1 MSVDVYI
8 TNILEEAVKQGA
20 SDVHITVGSPP
31 RIRVDGQIKPLE
43 QFPVVTPDM
52 SKKLIFEIMRER
64 YRKTLEEEG
73 QVDFSFG
80 VPGIGRFRVNAFYQR
95 GTVAGVFRSLPARI
109 PHYKELGLPD
119 RIIDLCHKSM
129 GLVLVTG
136 PTGSG
141 KSTTL
146 AAMIDYILENF
157 PHHVLTIED
166 PIEYLFKHKKGIV
179 NQREIGTDA
188 ANFNDALRA
197 ALREDPDVIMVGEMR
212 DAETIETALRAAET
226 GHLVFGTLHTNTAI
240 STINR
245 IVDVFPPERQEQ
257 IRIQLS
263 FTLAGVI
270 SQRLVPKVGG
280 GRVLAYELL
289 IPNKAIRNLI
299 RENKL
304 QQVYALMQS
313 GQAQTGMQTM
323 NQSLA
328 KLYKEGL
335 ITLEDAVRYSPDPVE
350 LAKLL
355 GVPYSQIAHLAE
367 EV

>member
-1 MSVDVYI
+1 MAEVYI
-8 TNILEEAVKQGA
+8 TEILEDAVKSGA
-20 SDVHITVGSPP
+20 SDIHITVGTKP
-31 RIRVDGQIKPLE
+31 RMRVDGQIREMDK
-43 QFPVVTPDM
+43 FPVITPDM

-64 YRKTLEEEG
+64 YRKELEENG

-80 VPGIGRFRVNAFYQR
+80 VPGVGRFRVNAFYQR
-95 GTVAGVFRSLPARI
+95 GTIAGVFRSLPARI
-109 PHYKELGLPD
+109 PHYKELGLPE

-166 PIEYLFKHKKGIV
+166 PIEYLFKHKKGII

-188 ANFNDALRA
+188 PDFSSALRA

-212 DAETIETALRAAET
+212 DTETIETALRAAET

-245 IVDVFPPERQEQ
+245 IVDVFPPEKQEQ

-304 QQVYALMQS
+304 QQVYSLMQS
-313 GQAQTGMQTM
+313 GQSTTGMQTM

-335 ITLEDAVRYSPDPVE
+335 ITLETAVRYSPDPME

-355 GVPYSQIAHLAE
+355 GVPYSQIAHLVE
-367 EV
+367 EA

>member
-1 MSVDVYI
+1 MAEVYI
-8 TNILEEAVKQGA
+8 TEILEDAVKQGA
-20 SDVHITVGSPP
+20 SDIHITVGTKP
-31 RIRVDGQIKPLE
+31 RVRIDGKIQELTL
-43 QFPVVTPDM
+43 FPMITPDM
-52 SKKLIFEIMRER
+52 SKKLIFEIMKER
-64 YRKTLEEEG
+64 YRKELEERG

-80 VPGIGRFRVNAFYQR
+80 VPGVGRFRVNAFYQR
-95 GTVAGVFRSLPARI
+95 GTVAAVFRTLPAKI
-109 PHYKELGLPD
+109 PHYRDLGLPE

-166 PIEYLFKHKKGIV
+166 PIEYLFKHKKGII
-179 NQREIGTDA
+179 NQREVGTDA
-188 ANFNDALRA
+188 PDFNQALRA

-212 DAETIETALRAAET
+212 DTETIETALRAAET
-226 GHLVFGTLHTNTAI
+226 GHLVFGTLHTNTAV

-245 IVDVFPPERQEQ
+245 IVDVFPPEKQEQ

-270 SQRLVPKVGG
+270 SQRLVPKIGG

-304 QQVYALMQS
+304 QQVYSLMQS
-313 GQAQTGMQTM
+313 GQSQTGMQTM

-328 KLYKEGL
+328 RLYNEGL
-335 ITLEDAVRYSPDPVE
+335 ITLETAVRYSPDPME

-355 GVPYSQIAHLAE
+355 GIPYSQIAHLTE

>member
-1 MSVDVYI
+1 MAEVYI
-8 TNILEEAVKQGA
+8 TEILEDAVKQGA
-20 SDVHITVGSPP
+20 SDIHITVGTKP
-31 RIRVDGQIKPLE
+31 RVRIDGKIQELTR
-43 QFPVVTPDM
+43 FPMITPDM
-52 SKKLIFEIMRER
+52 SKKLIFEIMKER
-64 YRKTLEEEG
+64 YRKELEERG

-80 VPGIGRFRVNAFYQR
+80 VPGVGRFRVNAFYQR
-95 GTVAGVFRSLPARI
+95 GTVAAVFRTLPARI
-109 PHYKELGLPD
+109 PHYKELGLPE

-166 PIEYLFKHKKGIV
+166 PIEYLFKHKKGII
-179 NQREIGTDA
+179 NQREVGTDA
-188 ANFNDALRA
+188 PDFSQALRA

-212 DAETIETALRAAET
+212 DTETIETALRAAET
-226 GHLVFGTLHTNTAI
+226 GHLVFGTLHTNTAV

-245 IVDVFPPERQEQ
+245 IVDVFPPEKQEQ

-270 SQRLVPKVGG
+270 SQRLVPKIGG
-280 GRVLAYELL
+280 GRILAYELL

-304 QQVYALMQS
+304 QQVYSLMQS
-313 GQAQTGMQTM
+313 GQSQTGMQTM

-328 KLYKEGL
+328 KLYTEGL
-335 ITLEDAVRYSPDPVE
+335 ITLESAVRYSPDPME

-355 GVPYSQIAHLAE
+355 GIPYSQIAHLAE

>member
-1 MSVDVYI
+1 
-8 TNILEEAVKQGA
+8 
-20 SDVHITVGSPP
+20 
-31 RIRVDGQIKPLE
+31 
-43 QFPVVTPDM
+43 
-52 SKKLIFEIMRER
+52 
-64 YRKTLEEEG
+64 
-73 QVDFSFG
+73 
-80 VPGIGRFRVNAFYQR
+80 
-95 GTVAGVFRSLPARI
+95 
-109 PHYKELGLPD
+109 
-119 RIIDLCHKSM
+119 
-129 GLVLVTG
+129 
-136 PTGSG
+136 
-141 KSTTL
+141 
-146 AAMIDYILENF
+146 MIDYILTNF

-166 PIEYLFKHKKGIV
+166 PIEYLFKHKKGII

-188 ANFNDALRA
+188 PNFTQALRA

-212 DAETIETALRAAET
+212 DVETIETALKAAET

-245 IVDVFPPERQEQ
+245 IVDVFPPEKQDQ

-263 FTLAGVI
+263 FTLAGVM
-270 SQRLVPKVGG
+270 SQRLLPKVGG

-304 QQVYALMQS
+304 QQVYSLMQS

-335 ITLEDAVRYSPDPVE
+335 ITLEDAIRYSPDPTE

-355 GVPYSQIAHLAE
+355 GIPYSQIAHLAE
-367 EV
+367 DF

>member
-1 MSVDVYI
+1 MAEVYI
-8 TNILEEAVKQGA
+8 TEILEDAVKQGA
-20 SDVHITVGSPP
+20 SDIHITVGTKP
-31 RIRVDGQIKPLE
+31 RVRIDGKIQELTR
-43 QFPVVTPDM
+43 FPMITPDM
-52 SKKLIFEIMRER
+52 SKKLIFEIMKER
-64 YRKTLEEEG
+64 YRKELEERG

-80 VPGIGRFRVNAFYQR
+80 VPGVGRFRVNAFYQR
-95 GTVAGVFRSLPARI
+95 GTVAAVFRTLPAKI
-109 PHYKELGLPD
+109 PHYRDLGLPE

-166 PIEYLFKHKKGIV
+166 PIEYLFKHKKGII
-179 NQREIGTDA
+179 NQREVGTDA
-188 ANFNDALRA
+188 PDFNQALRA

-212 DAETIETALRAAET
+212 DTETIETALRAAET
-226 GHLVFGTLHTNTAI
+226 GHLVFGTLHTNTAV

-245 IVDVFPPERQEQ
+245 IVDVFPPEKQEQ

-270 SQRLVPKVGG
+270 SQRLVPKIGG

-304 QQVYALMQS
+304 QQVYSLMQS
-313 GQAQTGMQTM
+313 GQSQTGMQTM

-328 KLYKEGL
+328 RLYNEGL
-335 ITLEDAVRYSPDPVE
+335 ITLETAVRYSPDPME

-355 GVPYSQIAHLAE
+355 GIPYSQIAHLTE